1 MTKAVET
8 GKLLV
13 LAGLIT
19 LMIILLGNV
28 ASKIAVGRHVFDEDA
43 LGFLAPDV
51 LGLHF
56 IFTGAPFFYLALRGE
71 RRRAM
76 WFIAAA
82 MMLSFWTFFVWQVRQ
97 DYLANFPGGANIGLG
112 LMMLAAPVIVCLCLP

>member
-1 MTKAVET
+1 
-8 GKLLV
+8 
-13 LAGLIT
+13 
-19 LMIILLGNV
+19 
-28 ASKIAVGRHVFDEDA
+28 
-43 LGFLAPDV
+43 
-51 LGLHF
+51 
-56 IFTGAPFFYLALRGE
+56 
-71 RRRAM
+71 M